1 MTATIKGEIKMI
13 KMIIADMDGTSLN
26 EKEDITK
33 GSINMIEKVLDSGRM
48 FFFASGRP
56 VFGIKRKIRD
66 AGLEGRIKYFIAY
79 NGGVVYDVMNEKHLY
94 EKNISFDIINSV
106 YEIINKKDLDV
117 CLCLHHNDTIYV
129 TKDAEEIRTEAE
141 SNHQKMIYLE
151 NLESIKDI
159 KFMKI
164 LLIAENKKLKNASEE
179 LRKSPIGNEIKMMFS
194 LDMLLEI
201 LPHDSDKSVALRWLA
216 DYLNISLEDILAVGD
231 AENDIEMLK
240 EAGIGVAMSNAYE
253 HVKEIADYVTEHSNN
268 EDGLV
273 EAVEKFVSL

>member
-1 MTATIKGEIKMI
+1 MI

-33 GSINMIEKVLDSGRM
+33 GSIEMIKKVLDSGRM

-56 VFGIKRKIRD
+56 VFGIKRKIKD
-66 AGLEGRIKYFIAY
+66 AGLEEKVKYFIAY
-79 NGGVVYDVMNEKHLY
+79 NGGVVYDAVNEKHLY
-94 EKNISFDIINSV
+94 EKNISFNIINSV
-106 YEIINKKDLDV
+106 HEMIKEKDLDV
-117 CLCLHHNDTIYV
+117 CLCLHHNDVIYV
-129 TKDAEEIRTEAE
+129 TKDTEEIRIEAE

-164 LLIAENKKLKNASEE
+164 LLISENQKLKKASEE
-179 LRKSPIGNEIKMMFS
+179 LQKSHIGSEIKMMFS
-194 LDMLLEI
+194 LDMLLEV

-216 DYLNISLEDILAVGD
+216 DYLDISLEDILAVGD

-240 EAGIGVAMSNAYE
+240 EAGIGVAMGNAYE
-253 HVKEIADYVTEHSNN
+253 HVKKIADYTTKRTNN